1 MNERG
6 ERRRTAWRVHGLSV
20 TGYRHRR
27 DGVPCQDAWRAG
39 EAGPVTVLAVS
50 DGAGSRPRSA
60 EGSKIAVRLATEH
73 FGKHV
78 SGRRADASAVHGL
91 LRTALREV
99 REEFLHETAEAPDDF
114 AATLTVVVIAPTW
127 IGHLSVG
134 DGFVVLRA
142 GTEDGKP
149 QFHLLPTAPEVS
161 EYSNE
166 TVFLT
171 SSDAEKWVRTA
182 CVRDSGVDGVLLST
196 DGLAQAA
203 LANSHGRPPMPNASF
218 ASTMFAS
225 LERAG
230 DDPHADTE
238 ELAAFLRSDRV
249 TAVNADDKTLLRAVR
264 S

>member
-1 MNERG
+1 MNGRG

-27 DGVPCQDAWRAG
+27 DGVPCQDAWRADDT
-39 EAGPVTVLAVS
+39 GPVTVLAVS
-50 DGAGSRPRSA
+50 DGAGSRSRSA
-60 EGSKIAVRLATEH
+60 EGSKIAVKLATDR
-73 FGKHV
+73 FGRRV
-78 SGRRADASAVHGL
+78 SGRRTEATAVHGL
-91 LRTALREV
+91 LRAAYREV
-99 REEFLHETAEAPDDF
+99 RDEFLRQTAEAPDDF
-114 AATLTVVVIAPTW
+114 AATLTVVVLAPTW

-134 DGFVVLRA
+134 DGFVLLRA
-142 GTEDGKP
+142 GVEDGEP

-203 LANSHGRPPMPNASF
+203 LANSHGRPQIPNASF

-225 LERAG
+225 LENAG

-238 ELAAFLRSDRV
+238 ALAAFLRSDRV
-249 TAVNADDKTLLRAVR
+249 TAVNADDKTVLRAVR